1 MQQLAHYEL
10 KRLVYQGA
18 MGAVYEAFD
27 AKLERVVAVKV
38 LQGESLSDQAHAD
51 ALNEARF
58 LARLN
63 HPNIIQVYDCAEY
76 QGQHF
81 LVMEFCRG
89 KNLLQY
95 QKQHLLSL
103 EQKLSVLI
111 DIAKGLEHAHRNG
124 IVHRDLKPSNILISD
139 AGVVKVAD
147 FGIAEFMGAAA
158 TTKASA
164 GTKGYMSPEQIKGEP
179 LSHNSDWFSFCVLGV
194 EFLVGRHPFAST
206 ENADVTHAICAG
218 ELNDFANAGEA
229 LPAQLVNIFK
239 QGLSVEQNERINLR
253 RGPLSKQLEQ
263 ILQILVQQA
272 ILEQQTEPLNNLEQA
287 PSPEPVKTVTK
298 TSNFGPVLKNMAMV
312 IVLFSILGVVAYF
325 AKSALYRPNVIAIL
339 PTQIDE
345 LPAEFNYYESTIR
358 GAIQSAIWQELAAH
372 KEQLV
377 SHAELSIIS
386 KGAGNVRKQNP
397 KQYFQML
404 AQNTGANVIITSM
417 VVCQQ
422 SYCSLEVARLEEPDW
437 QVADAKQW
445 QANITD
451 SSNMHESARFYTAAL
466 FNRTMISETAN
477 EQLKEQVFGYYS
489 RYYQHGEVSTAFF
502 EQVVSTISEQPN
514 FGVTYT
520 LARELALQLESITG
534 DASFINSV
542 DALLDDAPK
551 QYKQSLGYLRNKA
564 HLQLA
569 LGDAEHAAEYIEK
582 IRAQGGAEAEY
593 YNLKASLFMHQ
604 KAREDARTM
613 LEKSLIARPNINVQK
628 KLATLLYAL
637 GEAEST
643 KAILQDIVDKIPT
656 EKDAHQLLTV
666 ISLIGGDF
674 GDVVKRYESLLAENA
689 DQKDF
694 ANINTL
700 SNLSLAYLYSQ
711 HYSQAQLIA
720 GQAYQLAP
728 SNSAIALNYADA
740 LTLSG
745 MVAQAKEH
753 YQRVISI
760 NNGDDSAYSW
770 SDRAQAYAH
779 LGDYQQA
786 TVAIKAAL
794 EAGPNL
800 ADVYYAAAIVYST
813 SGDKH
818 SALYYV
824 QKSLDA
830 GYHPNWFEVPWFKP
844 LCDNTQFVSL
854 LNQPQR
860 LCSEAF
866 SPL

>member
-27 AKLERVVAVKV
+27 SKLERVVAVKV
-38 LQGESLSDQAHAD
+38 LQGESLSDEAHAD

-76 QGQHF
+76 EDLHF

-179 LSHNSDWFSFCVLGV
+179 LSHNSDWFSFCVLAV
-194 EFLVGRHPFAST
+194 EFLSGRHPFANSEYT
-206 ENADVTHAICAG
+206 DITHAICAG
-218 ELNDFANAGEA
+218 EFNDFADCGEA
-229 LPAQLVNIFK
+229 LPPQLVNIFK
-239 QGLSVEQNERINLR
+239 QGLSVDQHERINLR
-253 RGPLSKQLEQ
+253 RGTLSKQLEQ

-272 ILEQQTEPLNNLEQA
+272 ILEQQTEPLNNLEPA
-287 PSPEPVKTVTK
+287 PELEPNTSPQKK
-298 TSNFGPVLKNMAMV
+298 AQTSLKIKNIVLVVA
-312 IVLFSILGVVAYF
+312 LFSILGVMTYVA
-325 AKSALYRPNVIAIL
+325 KHALYRPDVIAIL
-339 PTQIDE
+339 PTQLDE
-345 LPAEFNYYESTIR
+345 LPSEFNYYESTIR
-358 GAIQSAIWQELAAH
+358 GAIQSAIWQELSAQNEH
-372 KEQLV
+372 LV
-377 SHAELSIIS
+377 SHAELSIIA
-386 KGAGNVRKQNP
+386 KGAGDILGQNP

-404 AQNTGANVIITSM
+404 AQSTGANVIVTSV

-451 SSNMHESARFYTAAL
+451 SSSMHESARFYTAAL
-466 FNRTMISETAN
+466 FNRTMISEAEN

-489 RYYQHGEVSTAFF
+489 RYYQHGEVSKAFF
-502 EQVVSTISEQPN
+502 EQVVSTVAEQPN

-520 LARELALQLESITG
+520 LARELALQLESVTG
-534 DASFINSV
+534 DASFIKTVNG
-542 DALLDDAPK
+542 LLNDAPT
-551 QYKQSLGYLRNKA
+551 QYKQSLGYLRNRA
-564 HLQLA
+564 HLLLA
-569 LGDAEHAAEYIEK
+569 LGETQEADDYIQK

-593 YNLKASLFMHQ
+593 YNLKASLFIRQ
-604 KAREDARTM
+604 DARQDARAM

-628 KLATLLYAL
+628 KLATLMYAL
-637 GEAEST
+637 GEVEST
-643 KAILQDIVDKIPT
+643 KAILQDIVNKIPT

-666 ISLIGGDF
+666 IALVGGDF
-674 GDVVKRYESLLAENA
+674 KDVVQRYESLLEENA
-689 DQKDF
+689 DQKDY

-728 SNSAIALNYADA
+728 NNSAIVLNYADA

-745 MVAQAKEH
+745 RVIQAKEH
-753 YQRVISI
+753 YQMVIDI

-794 EAGPNL
+794 ESGANL
-800 ADVYYAAAIVYST
+800 GDVFYAAAIVYST

-824 QKSLDA
+824 QKSLDS

-844 LCDNTQFVSL
+844 LCENAQFVSL

-860 LCSEAF
+860 LCAEVVN
-866 SPL
+866 PL